1 MGGTVQVALGG
12 NLIVTRAPVLAIDI
26 GGTKLA
32 AGLVDTEGQLLRQAR
47 VPTPAD
53 DPWAGLSR
61 LVAELMDSDGRAGV
75 ADGLSGVGVGC
86 GGPMRWPEA
95 EVSPLNIPAWRGFP
109 LRRWL
114 GEMFAGL
121 PVRVHND
128 AICMAIG
135 EHWLGAGAGAR
146 SLLGMVVS
154 TGVGGGLVL
163 DGHLYSGPTGN
174 AGHVG
179 HLAAE
184 LGPDAPLCGCGARGC
199 LETVARGP
207 ALVEWARA
215 RGWDG
220 PDGVALAAAARAGDP
235 VAGEAF
241 ERAGSAIGRVV
252 AGVAAL
258 LDLDRVVVGGGIAQA
273 GDLLFDPLQAAFRR
287 HLRVDFGERT
297 TVERAALGPE
307 AGLIGAAALVL
318 AGDRYWLPGTD
329 PND

>member
-1 MGGTVQVALGG
+1 M
-12 NLIVTRAPVLAIDI
+12 VTGVPVLAIDI

-32 AGLVDTEGQLLRQAR
+32 AGLVDPEGRLLRQAR

-53 DPWAGLSR
+53 DPWAGLTR
-61 LVAELMDSDGRAGV
+61 LVGELMGSHGLDGLS
-75 ADGLSGVGVGC
+75 DGLSGIGVGC
-86 GGPMRWPEA
+86 GGPMRWPEG

-114 GEMFAGL
+114 RGMFAGL

-135 EHWLGAGAGAR
+135 EHWRGAGAGAR

-179 HLAAE
+179 HVPVDP
-184 LGPDAPLCGCGARGC
+184 GPDAPLCGCGAHGC
-199 LETVARGP
+199 LEAVARGP
-207 ALVEWARA
+207 AMVAWAWQ
-215 RGWDG
+215 RGWEG
-220 PDGVALAAAARAGDP
+220 PDGVALAAAARAGDA
-235 VAGEAF
+235 VAAAAF
-241 ERAGSAIGRVV
+241 VRAGDAVGRVV

-273 GDLLFDPLQAAFRR
+273 GDLLFDPLNAAFRR
-287 HLRVDFGERT
+287 HLRVDFGQRT

-318 AGDRYWLPGTD
+318 RGERYWQAGAD
-329 PND
+329 RSD

>member
-1 MGGTVQVALGG
+1 MVSG
-12 NLIVTRAPVLAIDI
+12 APVLAIDI

-32 AGLVDTEGQLLRQAR
+32 AGLVDPEGRLLRQAR

-53 DPWAGLSR
+53 DPWAGLAR
-61 LVAELMDSDGRAGV
+61 LVAELPDSHDP
-75 ADGLSGVGVGC
+75 ADLRNELAGVGVGC
-86 GGPMRWPEA
+86 GGPMLWPEA

-114 GEMFAGL
+114 SEMFAGL

-128 AICMAIG
+128 AICLAIG

-163 DGHLYSGPTGN
+163 DRHLYSGPTGN

-179 HLAAE
+179 HVPTE

-199 LETVARGP
+199 LEAVARGP
-207 ALVEWARA
+207 ALVAWARQ
-215 RGWDG
+215 RGWEG
-220 PDGVALAAAARAGDP
+220 ADGVALAAAARAGDP
-235 VAGEAF
+235 VAAAAF
-241 ERAGSAIGRVV
+241 ERAGSAVGRVV

-258 LDLDRVVVGGGIAQA
+258 LDLDRIVVGGGIAQA
-273 GDLLFDPLQAAFRR
+273 GDLLFDPLKAAFRR
-287 HLRVDFGERT
+287 YLRVDFGGRAS
-297 TVERAALGPE
+297 VERAALGPE

-318 AGDRYWLPGTD
+318 GGDRYWPAGAD
-329 PND
+329 ADH